1 MIKNMLLFERTRVW
15 VLISI
20 LNASS
25 RRSSV
30 FIWLHQHSC
39 GTHAYMQA
47 KHHTCKI
54 ILQFLQLALS
64 FPVEVGYDLA
74 AVVQTDLSSVGD
86 VCLRLSLHCSHGLAV
101 RRGQQIWSPRVGAEA
116 PGPLSTLDL

>member
-1 MIKNMLLFERTRVW
+1 MSSSGSTSTHVVHMHICRQNTIRVKLF
-15 VLISI
+15 L
-20 LNASS
+20 
-25 RRSSV
+25 
-30 FIWLHQHSC
+30 
-39 GTHAYMQA
+39 
-47 KHHTCKI
+47 K
-54 ILQFLQLALS
+54 FLQLALN

-116 PGPLSTLDL
+116 PGPLSALDL